1 LAFNRDKAKRAAK
14 ATAVVGGRT
23 VGDIVGLVFKAI
35 GTVLLLGLTTGAIFS
50 VIFALY
56 IRTTLEPQIDI
67 SLEDFSLELTSVIY
81 EFDHE
86 VEEWREAVDVES
98 GEVRFWV
105 EYEDINRYFI
115 YAAVAFED
123 RRFYE
128 HRGVDWFRTVGA
140 FHHMFLGEGPM
151 YGASTITQQLI
162 KNLTGEA
169 DVTVRRKI
177 LEIFRAMELERLYT
191 KEEILEWY
199 LNVFAL
205 GGRINGIGA
214 AAQFYFGI
222 DQSEVSIAQAASIV
236 GITQFP
242 TRYNPTLNPENNLRK
257 RNEVLGTMYAQGFIT
272 RTEFENAINEE
283 LILAPGALATFEA
296 PVYTFHQETIINDL
310 IQEFQVELDLSLQAA
325 RNRVFYGGL
334 RIFSTVDNRIQDVID
349 GYYLTGERLP
359 LPSRAQSSILI
370 MDHHTGHILGMAGGI
385 GEKTENMMFNRAVG
399 GRRPPG
405 SSIKPISIFGPAME
419 LGVIHPQ
426 TMVQDAP
433 VMVAGRQWPRNASG
447 VWSMNRVNMVHALA
461 QSLNTVPVRVL
472 DDLGV
477 GPSYEF
483 LTEKMHIRLVPEDAD
498 RAPLALGQIT
508 HGLTL
513 REMTGAY
520 GAFAN
525 GGIFTLP
532 VTYSMVLDA
541 NGDVI
546 FDHQT
551 GRQEVIYRAEIAG
564 QMTAMLLRAVNNG
577 TGGAAR
583 ISGFDVAGKTGS
595 TDRWRDRWFAG
606 FTPHLSATVWSGF
619 DQNDGGLPGQNPS
632 AVIFSR
638 VMRDAHAAAGL
649 PPARFQN
656 LPSLGVR
663 IEAAEPSIEICSDS
677 GARATEACRLY
688 IGGSRAV
695 PFVGEPGS
703 EPGGSCGVH
712 HAYIVCIVTDMIPN
726 PTCETHTRG
735 FRGAPGTCGMEH
747 VGGSG
752 GNNDNGDEDE
762 PEPTPPP
769 EPSPPPEPEPSPPPE
784 PEPSPPPEPEPDPP
798 IEPADVIE
806 LTGFSRDALLPSSPF
821 AGSEETADGEAHEA
835 EETGSGGAWRGLLH
849 RVLANMLGRTA

>member
-1 LAFNRDKAKRAAK
+1 MAFQFNKDKAKRAAK
-14 ATAVVGGRT
+14 ATAIVSGRT

-35 GTVLLLGLTTGAIFS
+35 GTVLLLGLTTGAIFA

-67 SLEDFSLELTSVIY
+67 SLEDFSVELTSMIY
-81 EFDHE
+81 HFDHE
-86 VEEWREAVDVES
+86 IEEWVEAVPVES
-98 GEVRFWV
+98 GEVRHWV
-105 EYEDINRYFI
+105 EYEEINRYFI
-115 YAAVAFED
+115 YAAIAFED

-169 DVTVRRKI
+169 EVTVRRKI

-205 GGRINGIGA
+205 GGRISGIGGA
-214 AAQFYFGI
+214 SQFYFGI
-222 DQSEVSIAQAASIV
+222 DQSEASIAQAASIV

-272 RTEFENAINEE
+272 HEEFQDALNEE
-283 LILAPGALATFEA
+283 LILDPSALATFEA
-296 PVYTFHQETIINDL
+296 PVYTFHEETIINDL

-334 RIFSTVDNRIQDVID
+334 RIFSSVDNRIQDVID
-349 GYYLTGERLP
+349 SYYVTGVNSLP
-359 LPSRAQSSILI
+359 LPARAQSSILI
-370 MDHHTGHILGMAGGI
+370 MDHHTGHILGMAGGR

-405 SSIKPISIFGPAME
+405 SSIKPISVFGPAME

-433 VMVAGRQWPRNASG
+433 VMVVAGRQWPRNAG
-447 VWSMNRVNMVHALA
+447 GPGSMNNVNIVHALA

-472 DDLGV
+472 DNLGV
-477 GPSYEF
+477 APAFEF

-532 VTYSMVLDA
+532 VTYVKVIDA
-541 NGDVI
+541 NGEVV

-564 QMTAMLLRAVNNG
+564 QMTAMLLRAVNGG

-606 FTPHLSATVWSGF
+606 YTPHLTATVWSGF
-619 DQNDGGLPGQNPS
+619 DQNDGGLPGTNPS

-638 VMRDAHAAAGL
+638 IMRDAHAAAGL

-656 LPSLGVR
+656 LPSLGTRV
-663 IEAAEPSIEICSDS
+663 
-677 GARATEACRLY
+677 
-688 IGGSRAV
+688 
-695 PFVGEPGS
+695 EPG
-703 EPGGSCGVH
+703 PGSALEDDYPEVH
-712 HAYIVCIVTDMIPN
+712 DPDNPYQQYPPITPDPDPDPIPD
-726 PTCETHTRG
+726 PD
-735 FRGAPGTCGMEH
+735 P
-747 VGGSG
+747 
-752 GNNDNGDEDE
+752 DPIPDPD
-762 PEPTPPP
+762 PDPIPDPDP
-769 EPSPPPEPEPSPPPE
+769 EPSPSPS
-784 PEPSPPPEPEPDPP
+784 PEPEPDPP
-798 IEPADVIE
+798 IEPVDVHS
-806 LTGFSRDALLPSSPF
+806 LSGFNRDVLLPPRPL
-821 AGSEETADGEAHEA
+821 ADSEEHLDGETQKA
-835 EETGSGGAWRGLLH
+835 EEPSDGHARIGLL
-849 RVLANMLGRTA
+849 RRMFTNILGRTA